1 MKTSKRRTPV
11 RVREVLVS
19 ALPELGDR
27 LMEETIRSE
36 WSRLVGTGLGRRSR
50 PERLKG
56 GVLEVIVDN
65 SPCLQELTLRSR
77 EVLTAVQARFAPVAA
92 LRFTLGMLPA
102 HAPARAQAGRPRAQS
117 RLSPEDLHV
126 VEAMATTLPD
136 PILAG
141 GLRRLLTKD
150 LLARRQRDADQRRGH
165 AFRAEKESS

>member
-1 MKTSKRRTPV
+1 MKTSQRRSPV
-11 RVREVLVS
+11 RVREVLVA

-27 LMEETIRSE
+27 LMEQTIRSD
-36 WSRLVGTGLGRRSR
+36 WSRLVGAELGRRSR

-65 SPCLQELTLRSR
+65 SPCLQELTLRTR
-77 EVLTAVQARFAPVAA
+77 EVLTTVQARFAAVAA
-92 LRFTLGMLPA
+92 LRFTLGMLPSS
-102 HAPARAQAGRPRAQS
+102 APAGARSARPRAQS

-150 LLARRQRDADQRRGH
+150 LLARRQRDADRRRGG
-165 AFRAEKESS
+165 AMRAEKESS